1 MKSIM
6 LYHIHYFLQISI
18 TISTQR
24 CYVIGI
30 VVFIMGT
37 SHGMNID
44 QKRIIK
50 SNEKFDSHGVI
61 SKTDITV
68 DLTKDRDLEVIEEV
82 LEHLLENEEDELSSE
97 AEELPLT
104 DKPLKFFIST
114 KTKTLKTTITSTHS
128 MTSYHTCYKGNL

>member
-50 SNEKFDSHGVI
+50 SNENIDSHGVI

-82 LEHLLENEEDELSSE
+82 LEHLLENEEDEMQPS
-97 AEELPLT
+97 
-104 DKPLKFFIST
+104 
-114 KTKTLKTTITSTHS
+114 
-128 MTSYHTCYKGNL
+128 